1 MQRGGSGSKQG
12 AALQAQLQLQLQLQL
27 ELQLKLQLQVH
38 RRQYKRLPQY
48 LASEIKAKFNCEI
61 VIVLLE
67 WPLAG
72 APECFPLSTV
82 AALPLHSLSPPPL
95 CEEANRVSNCH

>member
-1 MQRGGSGSKQG
+1 MQRGGSASKEG
-12 AALQAQLQLQLQLQL
+12 AALQAQLQLQLQQELQLQL
-27 ELQLKLQLQVH
+27 ESQLQVH

-67 WPLAG
+67 CPLAG
-72 APECFPLSTV
+72 TPACFPR
-82 AALPLHSLSPPPL
+82 SPSSMRAGQP
-95 CEEANRVSNCH
+95 RF

>member
-1 MQRGGSGSKQG
+1 MEGG
-12 AALQAQLQLQLQLQL
+12 ALQAQLQLQLQLQL
-27 ELQLKLQLQVH
+27 ESQLQVH

-72 APECFPLSTV
+72 TPASF
-82 AALPLHSLSPPPL
+82 PLHSLPSSGRRPTAFLIAISPSSGRL
-95 CEEANRVSNCH
+95 AEHAAS

>member
-1 MQRGGSGSKQG
+1 MQRGGSASKEG
-12 AALQAQLQLQLQLQL
+12 AALQAQLQLQIQLQLQL
-27 ELQLKLQLQVH
+27 ESQLQVH

-67 WPLAG
+67 CPLAG
-72 APECFPLSTV
+72 TPPCFPCTLF
-82 AALPLHSLSPPPL
+82 PL
-95 CEEANRVSNCH
+95 CEQANRVSNCH